1 MNVYNLPKGTICVL
15 RQVGEYDQL
24 VMLSIPQNEFKCWA
38 GCFSI
43 I

>member
-15 RQVGEYDQL
+15 RQVGEDTQWL
-24 VMLSIPQNEFKCWA
+24 MLAISGNYTSWN